1 MQKIT
6 EVMKLKEL
14 KKLKLGCVVINVDKK
29 GKSFFTHSNKKKHLF
44 VKLITLSKSVDF
56 PPQMRLRL
64 LLMMFFWLFV
74 SEEVDQVELVY
85 TKFVSLVRFEPVI
98 QNLLPL
104 GEVCD
109 VKDEIFRLSSKE
121 GKLAVERDVV
131 KLKKEGEMC
140 FPLMEFEQDPVMILD
155 AMLPLYL
162 NSQVLRGLQ
171 ESMASELAARMVAM
185 SNATDNAVDLSKRL
199 SVEYNRERQ
208 AKITGELLE
217 IVAGAEALAEND

>member
-14 KKLKLGCVVINVDKK
+14 KKLNLGCVVINVDKK

-56 PPQMRLRL
+56 PLQMRLRL

-109 VKDEIFRLSSKE
+109 VKDEILTRKT
-121 GKLAVERDVV
+121 
-131 KLKKEGEMC
+131 
-140 FPLMEFEQDPVMILD
+140 
-155 AMLPLYL
+155 L
-162 NSQVLRGLQ
+162 N
-171 ESMASELAARMVAM
+171 
-185 SNATDNAVDLSKRL
+185 
-199 SVEYNRERQ
+199 
-208 AKITGELLE
+208 
-217 IVAGAEALAEND
+217 

>member
-14 KKLKLGCVVINVDKK
+14 KKLNLGCVVINVDKK

-56 PPQMRLRL
+56 PLQMRLRL

-121 GKLAVERDVV
+121 WKLAVEKDVV
-131 KLKKEGEMC
+131 KLEKKG
-140 FPLMEFEQDPVMILD
+140 FRV
-155 AMLPLYL
+155 
-162 NSQVLRGLQ
+162 
-171 ESMASELAARMVAM
+171 
-185 SNATDNAVDLSKRL
+185 
-199 SVEYNRERQ
+199 
-208 AKITGELLE
+208 
-217 IVAGAEALAEND
+217 